1 MLGNLVVLTTMVIVG
16 VALFGGGKH
25 VPLPPL
31 DNRAAVRAIVFV
43 MSIVP
48 QLKLGVATKESSMPM
63 AWRSPANA

>member
-16 VALFGGGKH
+16 VALFGGGTC
-25 VPLPPL
+25 LPPL
-31 DNRAAVRAIVFV
+31 DNRAAVRPIVFV